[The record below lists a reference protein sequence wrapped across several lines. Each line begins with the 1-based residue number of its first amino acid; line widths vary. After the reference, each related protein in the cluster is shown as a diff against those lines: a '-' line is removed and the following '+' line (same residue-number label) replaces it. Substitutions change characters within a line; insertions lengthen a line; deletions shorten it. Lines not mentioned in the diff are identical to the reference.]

1 MNTISINYDLK
12 WQYAKLPHYKWTTC
26 GKLINVQTGRRL
38 KKTMNG
44 RSIGYWV
51 PGNFVTLNN
60 QRADLERIPQ
70 KTCPF

>member
-12 WQYAKLPHYKWTTC
+12 WQYSKIPHYQWTTC
-26 GKLINVQTGRRL
+26 GKLVNRQTGRRL

-51 PGNFVTLNN
+51 AGKFITLNN
-60 QRADLERIPQ
+60 LRADLELIPE
-70 KTCPF
+70 KDCPF

>member
-12 WQYAKLPHYKWTTC
+12 WQYAKIPRYKWTTC

-51 PGNFVTLNN
+51 AGNFVTLNN
-60 QRADLERIPQ
+60 LRADLERIPQ
-70 KTCPF
+70 KDCLF